1 MQEIMQESYFNAQ
14 KSHIGL
20 AQMMSLWE
28 GIRDQNLATQLFMK
42 EDGLF
47 VPAFMSFS
55 SHYFMAMLFFPI
67 FPCPLCLLFSPVCL
81 CVCGCVSSP
90 WLFSLSAHLPIIS
103 SPHTC
108 LPSSHHPCLTRAT
121 ANPRWIIALLY
132 LHEARLLFHQ
142 VS

>member
-55 SHYFMAMLFFPI
+55 SHYFMAMLFSPM

-108 LPSSHHPCLTRAT
+108 LPSSHHPCLQEQPPILAG
-121 ANPRWIIALLY
+121 
-132 LHEARLLFHQ
+132 
-142 VS
+142 S